1 MCIRVPPTLFCS
13 ESEKL
18 LEKLRCPPL
27 CTIRVRSCRL
37 LPSGCHPLHGTS
49 CCGTVCNKLY
59 SRQNFTT
66 TSVRK
71 VLGNRSTRP
80 PSRGWIGSWGVI
92 RSPVVGLQDIVS
104 DGPTHR
110 LPMEN
115 RPCKHGSLNAT
126 IPPVSDGV
134 HARMRPTSGLLVL
147 ALAS

>member
-1 MCIRVPPTLFCS
+1 MAHQEQHDGGTDS
-13 ESEKL
+13 
-18 LEKLRCPPL
+18 
-27 CTIRVRSCRL
+27 RL
-37 LPSGCHPLHGTS
+37 GTAFS
-49 CCGTVCNKLY
+49 T
-59 SRQNFTT
+59 FTT

-92 RSPVVGLQDIVS
+92 RSPMVGLQDIVS

-115 RPCKHGSLNAT
+115 RPCKHGSLTTT

-134 HARMRPTSGLLVL
+134 HATMRPTSGLLVL

>member
-1 MCIRVPPTLFCS
+1 MDS
-13 ESEKL
+13 N
-18 LEKLRCPPL
+18 RC
-27 CTIRVRSCRL
+27 
-37 LPSGCHPLHGTS
+37 
-49 CCGTVCNKLY
+49 
-59 SRQNFTT
+59 
-66 TSVRK
+66 
-71 VLGNRSTRP
+71 TRP

-92 RSPVVGLQDIVS
+92 RSPMVGLQDIVS

-115 RPCKHGSLNAT
+115 RPCKHGSLTTT